1 MRIFSNNL
9 LSVHFPTSFQH
20 WNWESEIVGVTYHHK
35 YNWLRWPRPA
45 HACAVSLETVPLHR
59 SYTSRAAP
67 LQQAPFVHLRVLAQC
82 WSRPS
87 SRTTIVSD
95 IQLVFSS
102 LQPVELYQCTG
113 DRPRITLVTYQ
124 LYSNSPREQWSESSS
139 DFIFS
144 NMLRFA
150 AVVASSMVRRYYGD
164 TEWERRVKIS
174 KLLRANETTRRHPV
188 TVAAPQQICKIFGEP
203 RPVAFKSSQPSWSR
217 ITVTKQNKRD
227 LSKLCRHQIPINTV
241 ANITTATI
249 QLDCQWGLFKW
260 INWTIYY

>member
-1 MRIFSNNL
+1 MLNL
-9 LSVHFPTSFQH
+9 PARACADA
-20 WNWESEIVGVTYHHK
+20 EIVMRALHLNTTILETWGREPAR
-35 YNWLRWPRPA
+35 LRPL
-45 HACAVSLETVPLHR
+45 CAVSPAQCL
-59 SYTSRAAP
+59 
-67 LQQAPFVHLRVLAQC
+67 QAPFVHLRVLAQC

-144 NMLRFA
+144 NMLRFT

-227 LSKLCRHQIPINTV
+227 LKFAGIKYQSILLQILQLQQFSYILNGDFL
-241 ANITTATI
+241 NELIELSIT
-249 QLDCQWGLFKW
+249 K
-260 INWTIYY
+260 